1 MEGPRGVGEVR
12 RKRVPDNEE
21 NASNCYCPSCPT
33 YTECMQSKGEVLF
46 CARGASSC
54 GLKELGCECGECTV
68 GRKYALSMNYYCKI
82 GETGN
87 DRENMNV

>member
-1 MEGPRGVGEVR
+1 MEPHSVREVR
-12 RKRVPDNEE
+12 KARVPDSKE
-21 NASNCYCPSCPT
+21 NASGCYCPSCPT

-54 GLKELGCECGECTV
+54 GLKELGCECGECAV

-87 DRENMNV
+87 DREDMNV

>member
-1 MEGPRGVGEVR
+1 MEGPHGVREVR

-21 NASNCYCPSCPT
+21 NASECYCPSCPT
-33 YTECMQSKGEVLF
+33 YTECMQSKREVLF
-46 CARGASSC
+46 CSRGASSC
-54 GLKELGCECGECTV
+54 ELKELGCVCGECMV
-68 GRKYALSMNYYCKI
+68 AKRYALSMNYYCKI